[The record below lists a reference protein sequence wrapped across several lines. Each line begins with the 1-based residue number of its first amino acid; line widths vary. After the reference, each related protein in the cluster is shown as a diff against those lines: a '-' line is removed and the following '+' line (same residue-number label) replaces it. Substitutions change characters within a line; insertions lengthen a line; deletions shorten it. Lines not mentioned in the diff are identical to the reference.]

1 MLHSLNNGVVM
12 KKLWINKQNSPELLL
27 FFNGW
32 GMDEKPFKHL
42 ETTNGLDVLMIYDYT
57 TLEDIEELN
66 DYKTIHLAA
75 WSLGVFAAA
84 KVLAG
89 INFAS
94 AVAING
100 TLKPID
106 EDEGIAPTIF
116 QGTIDSWSEVA
127 RMKFNRRMCGIEH
140 AKQLK
145 ANAPERSI
153 ESQKIELIALQEQIT
168 NNPIPE
174 NIFQYAIISL
184 NDKIFTRHNQ
194 ETHWKNARIPLT
206 IIDEAHYFFPDMKN
220 WKDMLFR

>member
-1 MLHSLNNGVVM
+1 M

-42 ETTNGLDVLMIYDYT
+42 AVDDLDVLMIYDYT
-57 TLEDIEELN
+57 VLEDIPELD
-66 DYKTIHLAA
+66 DYKTIHLVA
-75 WSLGVFAAA
+75 WSLGVFVAA
-84 KVLAG
+84 KLLSG
-89 INFAS
+89 IEFAS
-94 AVAING
+94 TIAING

-106 EDEGIAPTIF
+106 ECEGIAPAIF
-116 QGTIDSWSEVA
+116 QGTIDSWSDIA

-140 AKQLK
+140 NKQFK

-153 ESQKIELIALQEQIT
+153 ESQKSELIALQEQIT
-168 NNPIPE
+168 SCPAPE
-174 NIFQYAIISL
+174 NIFQQAIISV

-206 IIDEAHYFFPDMKN
+206 IIDEPHYLFPEIKS
-220 WKDMLFR
+220 WKEMLFK